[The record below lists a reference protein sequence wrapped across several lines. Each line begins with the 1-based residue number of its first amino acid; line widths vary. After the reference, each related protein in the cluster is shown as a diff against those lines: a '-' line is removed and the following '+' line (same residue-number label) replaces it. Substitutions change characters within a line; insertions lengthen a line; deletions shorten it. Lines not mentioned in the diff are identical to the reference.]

1 MKIHIDTLLQ
11 KMEDIEKRCLIDIAE
26 KDSKLREINRDK
38 QRIEELLTFKEAEI
52 DSLKQCNTVVESKLI
67 REKRRSQEL
76 EIQVETIKHQVT

>member
-11 KMEDIEKRCLIDIAE
+11 KMEDIQKRCLLDIAE

-52 DSLKQCNTVVESKLI
+52 DSLKQCNTEVESKLI